1 MGKLLENI
9 RSRIACGRCHGEGT
23 EGCCERCP
31 AAGLVEVRAPES
43 HKWLLEW
50 DKKKPMGKCR
60 HSFGKEPGAT
70 QGSITGI

>member
-43 HKWLLEW
+43 QKWLLEW
-50 DKKKPMGKCR
+50 DKKNHG
-60 HSFGKEPGAT
+60 
-70 QGSITGI
+70 